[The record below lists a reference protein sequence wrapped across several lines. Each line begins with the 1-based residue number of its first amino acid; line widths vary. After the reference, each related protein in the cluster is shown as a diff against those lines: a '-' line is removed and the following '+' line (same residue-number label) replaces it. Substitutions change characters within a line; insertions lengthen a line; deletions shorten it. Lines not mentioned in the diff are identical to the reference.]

1 MTERES
7 EATCNFTPSA
17 DGLRDYFVRQRKQ
30 MEKARIEL
38 FGCNDLTESPIISLW
53 KKKKLPRL
61 LSLIRQTTGT
71 NWLNNILLGIPKKV
85 LRLVKHLVSLMHA
98 VNEIYA
104 FHFRWFFTPEACD

>member
-38 FGCNDLTESPIISLW
+38 FGCNDLTESPIISVE
-53 KKKKLPRL
+53 KRNFGDFSL
-61 LSLIRQTTGT
+61 LFVKQQGQ
-71 NWLNNILLGIPKKV
+71 NWLNNILLGIRKEV
-85 LRLVKHLVSLMHA
+85 
-98 VNEIYA
+98 
-104 FHFRWFFTPEACD
+104 